1 MDLEELRR
9 RRLAISASADR
20 HLSNMNAIAAESGR
34 VADVAA
40 NAEVILRD
48 IDEQFESCT
57 GLTKLDISFLFVR
70 NAWMTRRRQKTL
82 PDI

>member
-40 NAEVILRD
+40 NAEAILRD

-57 GLTKLDISFLFVR
+57 GLTKLDISFLFVAAFFGR
-70 NAWMTRRRQKTL
+70 DYNKPGA
-82 PDI
+82 I